1 MKKVFIGKAA
11 LSVLALS
18 ILMMFAACAT
28 RPATEAQGGMPDW
41 VLRARNNAPDDVL
54 VGIGTARMATTSH
67 SMTISETRA
76 RAQIARAMDSMVQEM
91 ITDYTAAN
99 EVDPG
104 VAVAFQESI
113 TRSLTQANLSGVRIV
128 EQNSD
133 REGAWWT
140 VVYFDRA
147 NVSREMT
154 QAQAAARLAVP
165 AAIAFDA
172 LERMDNAFDR
182 AAREEWLGNN

>member
-1 MKKVFIGKAA
+1 
-11 LSVLALS
+11 
-18 ILMMFAACAT
+18 
-28 RPATEAQGGMPDW
+28 MPDW
-41 VLRARNNAPDDVL
+41 VMRARNTAPDDVL

-67 SMTISETRA
+67 SMTISESRA
-76 RAQIARAMDSMVQEM
+76 RAQVVRAMDSMVRDM
-91 ITDYTAAN
+91 INDQIAGN

-104 VAVAFQESI
+104 VAVAFQESV
-113 TRSLTQANLSGVRIV
+113 TRSLSQARLQGVRIV

-147 NVSREMT
+147 NVSREMS

-165 AAIAFDA
+165 AAKAFDA
-172 LERMDNAFDR
+172 SERMDNAFDR
-182 AAREEWLGNN
+182 ATREEWFGDN